1 MFQSSKEKMA
11 ANSTILLDSAAQQ
24 SLFLETLCFEEVDY
38 VLKTSLFVEKNVV
51 IGFPPL

>member
-1 MFQSSKEKMA
+1 MFQSNKEKMA
-11 ANSTILLDSAAQQ
+11 ANSTILLESAAHQYF
-24 SLFLETLCFEEVDY
+24 FLETLCFEEVDY